1 MNQAAQQ
8 TNPTPAQRLADKI
21 LARTNNGRD
30 LIDLMHDI
38 AQGGYDANE
47 YDRITA
53 SKILFDRGY
62 GKCPKQAPVLSL
74 AEEAGPEPSPG
85 EPDDSSQTPDPAPE
99 PNNQE
104 PEASKEPESPR
115 LVTQL
120 DNSLHES
127 LGPAPKAF
135 PEPVNGE
142 PALSLSKGHSLDL
155 DNSESLEN
163 PESSDSLD
171 TSSLQSAIQ
180 DYIIEI
186 TNDGD
191 TLVDVLMDVAYAD
204 PDNPKVRPFH
214 RKYADRILM
223 DRAFGT
229 DPGLVRNGVC
239 PECRKKWATHA
250 DSPAHPERSAAEPK
264 DADEEPFDKEV
275 WDGII
280 AELKQLEEDGVI
292 TPDPN
297 PPKLNYTYCGPPDDY
312 VIPPEVA
319 AEEAAKFRADIALR
333 VERQKNWPE
342 IEERRRKKLAQIYPS
357 HSDDE
362 SPDT

>member
-1 MNQAAQQ
+1 MPQASPRPEPRRRA
-8 TNPTPAQRLADKI
+8 
-21 LARTNNGRD
+21 
-30 LIDLMHDI
+30 
-38 AQGGYDANE
+38 
-47 YDRITA
+47 
-53 SKILFDRGY
+53 
-62 GKCPKQAPVLSL
+62 CPEPSMPRRR

-171 TSSLQSAIQ
+171 TSSLQSSIQ

-204 PDNPKVRPFH
+204 PDNPKVKPFH

-357 HSDDE
+357 HSDDD
-362 SPDT
+362 SPET